1 MEIEAAFKVRIRQSV
16 RQNRAM
22 ASVAYHMLT
31 STADRYV
38 QNCGLDEFFITKCDH
53 FVLAASGHTRALASE
68 IRSREDLLKDKDE
81 RSRTLLYIASRSGF
95 YDTCELL
102 IEKGASINVVQSTG
116 STPLHVAACYG
127 HTEIVGLLLQH
138 GAKTD
143 VKDQFRR
150 TALDESATPI
160 IHSLIQ
166 TASTDKI
173 LSLTAELR
181 GKNLVHRV
189 QLIKYQG
196 DVIAKELARDQS
208 TLDESTRARW
218 NDICPNWE
226 SAWHGTRYGNL
237 ESILKKGLLAGADSI
252 DIKPEA
258 GLYELNEEHLRAS
271 NWAKEVFLSPCILY
285 ASHEEYSERV
295 FSESQLWCVLM
306 KAYCKPG
313 SYKSYNPEINVPV
326 KDFRIWR
333 VESVDDVVVYS
344 LMFVRCSFLE
354 NKHMNLDEKMRIL
367 GQEKNSPS
375 WCCVS

>member
-1 MEIEAAFKVRIRQSV
+1 M
-16 RQNRAM
+16 
-22 ASVAYHMLT
+22 
-31 STADRYV
+31 
-38 QNCGLDEFFITKCDH
+38 
-53 FVLAASGHTRALASE
+53 LAASGHTRALVSK

-143 VKDQFRR
+143 IKDQFRR

-218 NDICPNWE
+218 NDICRNWE

-237 ESILKKGLLAGADSI
+237 ESILKKGLLAGAGSI
-252 DIKPEA
+252 GIKPEA

-271 NWAKEVFLSPCILY
+271 NWAKAVFLTPCILY